1 MARRVLVP
9 RTYRVVLALVA
20 ITFVVSSSAGAQ
32 GQPVGVLLQVATA
45 WFALVTARAQRPT
58 RLLVVPLLAATAI
71 TALVATLASSPTVVL
86 AAGTLLYVFV
96 PVAILRHLA
105 LRPQVD
111 RETLWGAVA
120 SYAMIGMVY
129 GFCYQ
134 LTGVVQAGP
143 FFGSEGDPT
152 TAQALFFSFTTLTT
166 TGYGNLVPAS
176 NPGQSLAVSE
186 MFLGQLFLVTIVAK
200 VMSALGPR
208 RRPSDESSVRE
219 GEEGAG

>member
-9 RTYRVVLALVA
+9 RTYSVVLVLVA
-20 ITFVVSSSAGAQ
+20 LTFVVSSSAGAQ
-32 GQPVGVLLQVATA
+32 GQPLGVLLQVATA

-71 TALVATLASSPTVVL
+71 TALVASLVSEPTVVL

-96 PVAILRHLA
+96 PVAILRHIA
-105 LRPQVD
+105 RRPQVD

-134 LTGVVQAGP
+134 LAGVVQAGP

-152 TAQALFFSFTTLTT
+152 TAEALFFSFTTLTT
-166 TGYGNLVPAS
+166 TGYGNFVPVG
-176 NPGQSLAVSE
+176 NPGQTLAVSE

-208 RRPSDESSVRE
+208 QRPPRSSPARSGDPE
-219 GEEGAG
+219 AG